1 MLQQVFQMSPSELM
15 ARHKDNLLTIKST
28 EDARR
33 PDPTGLQRGQ
43 YHSLNPELV
52 TMRYEPDTKRLCVDA
67 EWLRM
72 IWFDDNSPVSN
83 SLFRNLQYAGLST
96 ARLVKGTGHSMPPR
110 RVHVFDL
117 REKDAIRSINTQAR
131 ESYRRA
137 ALRKHKGDVKLAA
150 ADMTRY
156 DNLKW
161 GIDMG
166 ENMHKDD
173 MQRLLKEAKDTLKK
187 LDRHA
192 LGLKPLRR
200 KKKEKRHMQEIDNMM
215 NNHTNRITV
224 VRTYLDK
231 TQPIPGLAT
240 QEHYAP
246 RERIIGML
254 KESINRDGTN
264 HKKQLYLQV
273 SAIKD
278 MSTREY
284 RNDIRYTHSQ
294 STYVKTTIT
303 DKNGH
308 ETIVPV
314 TLYCAVF
321 DLLRR

>member
-15 ARHKDNLLTIKST
+15 ERHKDSLLTINST

-33 PDPTGLQRGQ
+33 PDPNGLQRSQ
-43 YHSLNPELV
+43 YHSMNPELI

-72 IWFDDNSPVSN
+72 VWFDDNTPVSN

-96 ARLVKGTGHSMPPR
+96 ARLLKGTGHSLPPR

-117 REKDAIRSINTQAR
+117 REKDVIRSTITPAR

-137 ALRKHKGDVKLAA
+137 ALRKHKGDVKLTA

-161 GIDMG
+161 GIGMG
-166 ENMHKDD
+166 ESMPKED
-173 MQRLLKEAKDTLKK
+173 MERLLKEAKDTLRK

-200 KKKEKRHMQEIDNMM
+200 KKKEKSRLQEIDNLM
-215 NNHTNRITV
+215 NNSKNLITV
-224 VRTYLDK
+224 VRSYIDNA
-231 TQPIPGLAT
+231 QPIPSLAT
-240 QEHYAP
+240 QEYYAP
-246 RERIIGML
+246 HGRIIGML

-278 MSTREY
+278 MCTREY
-284 RNDIRYTHSQ
+284 RSDIRYTHSQ
-294 STYVKTTIT
+294 STYIKTTLVG
-303 DKNGH
+303 KEGH
-308 ETIVPV
+308 ETIVPK
-314 TLYCAVF
+314 TMYCAVF
-321 DLLRR
+321 DLLKR